1 MDVRRCVSCD
11 GYGWYEDEFT
21 GETSDCDWCG
31 GTGYIYR
38 DENGVDHKIP
48 EADYGKVSGLLEK
61 LEAERLRDMGYTGS
75 AKRPQEQEIR
85 KGTKLA
91 QDPDDLISP

>member
-1 MDVRRCVSCD
+1 
-11 GYGWYEDEFT
+11 
-21 GETSDCDWCG
+21 
-31 GTGYIYR
+31 
-38 DENGVDHKIP
+38 
-48 EADYGKVSGLLEK
+48 LEK